1 MTLHTTYSR
10 TQTFN
15 SCFLFV
21 GGSGYDTTHNLNS
34 PCELFFAKHSSSLAC
49 VYSILGASGLFHKL
63 ANKNEIRVLRERVH
77 HCQGW
82 VRWWDGVVVMQR
94 SIFRRWGP
102 KFHSSNLQVNG
113 DTLMLCTI
121 IPSVEFSIMHRN
133 NNYLFRH
140 FLCVL
145 CRNSVGQSDCS
156 IQINLLLHDK
166 PCQLSRETAAHVLS
180 AMKENTYFWCRW
192 PIFWSPRGPLSHIL
206 TQFYGEVGT
215 KQQWRSY
222 NHNMLWVGSTLFN
235 NN

>member
-1 MTLHTTYSR
+1 MKSE
-10 TQTFN
+10 
-15 SCFLFV
+15 SCV
-21 GGSGYDTTHNLNS
+21 RGSITVRVGSGDGTGWLW
-34 PCELFFAKHSSSLAC
+34 C
-49 VYSILGASGLFHKL
+49 
-63 ANKNEIRVLRERVH
+63 REVSF
-77 HCQGW
+77 G
-82 VRWWDGVVVMQR
+82 DGVPNSTVPTYKSMVTYWCFVR
-94 SIFRRWGP
+94 SYPVW
-102 KFHSSNLQVNG
+102 NLVS
-113 DTLMLCTI
+113 CT
-121 IPSVEFSIMHRN
+121 EN